1 MSVVKDLIRA
11 FATST
16 GNKVYLRN
24 LEELLEERLSDLTP
38 QETETLYYL
47 IRDIEETGHK
57 AQNGRNTK
65 PWMRW

>member
-47 IRDIEETGHK
+47 IRETPNLG
-57 AQNGRNTK
+57 
-65 PWMRW
+65 